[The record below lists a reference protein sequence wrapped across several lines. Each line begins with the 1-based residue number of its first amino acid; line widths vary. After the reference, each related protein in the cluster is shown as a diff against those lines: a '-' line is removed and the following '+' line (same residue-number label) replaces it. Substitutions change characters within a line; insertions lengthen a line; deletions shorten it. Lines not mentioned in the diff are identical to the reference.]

1 MSLLTLEHRASGR
14 SLRLASKIAA
24 AYRAFRDGRD
34 RQIAYRTL
42 ATMEDYLLKDIGIS
56 RSEISTVVYGLT
68 MISDRSQVDPNAID
82 VQS

>member
-1 MSLLTLEHRASGR
+1 
-14 SLRLASKIAA
+14 
-24 AYRAFRDGRD
+24 
-34 RQIAYRTL
+34 
-42 ATMEDYLLKDIGIS
+42 MEDYLLKDIGIS